1 MANQHEK
8 ASAFLTLHRPG
19 KPLLLPNP
27 WDPGSARILASLG
40 FEALATTSSGAA
52 AALGRLDGQLTR
64 DEALVHTA
72 AIVASTPLPV
82 SADLEKCFADEP
94 EGVAETIT
102 LAARTGLAGC
112 SIEDYTG
119 DDAEPIYGI
128 TLAAQRV
135 GAAAAAAHAHGMV
148 LTARCENH
156 LHGRHDL
163 GETIT
168 RLQAYARA
176 GADVLYAPGVRDLAD
191 IRRIVAETDR
201 PVNVLAMSGMPP
213 VSELASAGV
222 SRVSVGGAFA
232 FCAYGALAQAATEL
246 RTSGSYEYGSLA
258 AAGRDAVA
266 RAFS

>member
-1 MANQHEK
+1 MANQHDK
-8 ASAFLTLHRPG
+8 ARAFLALHRPG
-19 KPLLLPNP
+19 NPLLLPNP

-40 FEALATTSSGAA
+40 FEALATTSSHSAS
-52 AALGRLDGQLTR
+52 
-64 DEALVHTA
+64 
-72 AIVASTPLPV
+72 IVASTPLPV

-119 DDAEPIYGI
+119 DEADPIYEI

-135 GAAAAAAHAHGMV
+135 GAAAAAAHSRGMV

-163 GETIT
+163 GETIA
-168 RLQAYARA
+168 RLQAYAQA
-176 GADVLYAPGVRDLAD
+176 GADVLYAPGVRDLTD

-258 AAGRDAVA
+258 AAGRDAVS